1 VVGRAEVTGRAGD
14 VSDAEAVAATATV
27 DFLEAVREME
37 FQMLDMDLG
46 PADLSFLSNG
56 FKCEA
61 LTVAIHLLLFV
72 PFAMPRIKCGF
83 LGRGPEAL
91 PNPCLLL
98 LILLYCD

>member
-1 VVGRAEVTGRAGD
+1 MGRADVTGRAGD
-14 VSDAEAVAATATV
+14 VSDAEVEAAIV

-46 PADLSFLSNG
+46 LADLSFLSNG

-61 LTVAIHLLLFV
+61 LTVAIHLLLFIV
-72 PFAMPRIKCGF
+72 PIAMPRIKCGF
-83 LGRGPEAL
+83 FGRGPDAL

-98 LILLYCD
+98 LILILLY